1 MTQNL
6 VKLKRKLL
14 KLTADNFAAR
24 LKQANLATKGDID
37 DFVEKKDFVYKLKN
51 LNKKLTSNKKK
62 HIEAGKK
69 LTNLINKFAQIS

>member
-14 KLTADNFAAR
+14 NLTADNFAAR
-24 LKQANLATKGDID
+24 LKQANSATKGDID

-51 LNKKLTSNKKK
+51 LNKKVASNKKT
-62 HIEAGKK
+62 I
-69 LTNLINKFAQIS
+69 